1 MGILGVFV
9 GPVVA
14 GVFLTLLRILK
25 HQLDPSQTT
34 LPSVIAPAK
43 EAMRA
48 ASTNH
53 EDPGS

>member
-34 LPSVIAPAK
+34 PPPVIAPAK
-43 EAMRA
+43 EAMRVA
-48 ASTNH
+48 FTSH
-53 EDPGS
+53 GDPGS

>member
-1 MGILGVFV
+1 MRVLGVFV

-14 GVFLTLLRILK
+14 GVFLALLRIHK

-34 LPSVIAPAK
+34 PPPVIAPAK
-43 EAMRA
+43 QAMRVTFT
-48 ASTNH
+48 SH

>member
-34 LPSVIAPAK
+34 PPPVIAPAK
-43 EAMRA
+43 EAMRV
-48 ASTNH
+48 ASTSH

>member
-1 MGILGVFV
+1 MRVLEGFV
-9 GPVVA
+9 GLVVV

-34 LPSVIAPAK
+34 PPPVIAPAK
-43 EAMRA
+43 EAMRV
-48 ASTNH
+48 ASTSH

>member
-25 HQLDPSQTT
+25 HQLNPSQTT
-34 LPSVIAPAK
+34 PPPVIAPAK
-43 EAMRA
+43 EAMRV
-48 ASTNH
+48 ASTSH

>member
-25 HQLDPSQTT
+25 HQLNPSQTT
-34 LPSVIAPAK
+34 PPPVIAPAK

-48 ASTNH
+48 ASTSH

>member
-1 MGILGVFV
+1 MRVLGAFF

-25 HQLDPSQTT
+25 HQLDPSKTI
-34 LPSVIAPAK
+34 PPPVIAPAK
-43 EAMRA
+43 EAMCV
-48 ASTNH
+48 ASTSH

>member
-1 MGILGVFV
+1 MGVLGVFV
-9 GPVVA
+9 DPVVA

-34 LPSVIAPAK
+34 PPPVIAPAK
-43 EAMRA
+43 EAMCV
-48 ASTNH
+48 ASTSH